1 MEYEFFDA
9 GLTQADRLLR
19 ISTPLGEDVM
29 LPEKMIVHEQIN
41 GLFEI
46 EVLVKS
52 KRTDIKPDEIVGKMV
67 DLSLEIAIGQR
78 RPWNGLVTELMEG
91 PPVSRG
97 LRTYRMIVR
106 PQLWLLSQRSD
117 HRIWMDQSSVQ
128 ILETLLKEH
137 GIKGAVTGGIVT
149 PPAPEHYSVQYGET
163 DLAYLTR
170 RLEVDGIF
178 LWFEHE
184 EGSHTLHVASHPFG
198 YTEGPETDVRLA
210 AGSSDR
216 NHITS
221 FQRSYQFT
229 PGKRAAGDWNFQ
241 KPTDAQG
248 AVTSSLVSL
257 PGNAEY
263 ELFEYPAKALD
274 TSANEITSKFR
285 MQAVEADHEKISG
298 GSSIRTL
305 AAGRKFK
312 PYEVS
317 HADHAFEEYVVTA
330 IKHVIVD
337 HSYETV
343 EGGELEYENSFV
355 ALPSRLPATP
365 HRSTPR
371 PRIDGSQVAIVA
383 GPPGEEIHP
392 NEFGQIKVWFPWQRK
407 RAKKDGSDTCWI
419 RVMQS
424 WAGAGF
430 GAQIIPRIGMEVMVT
445 YLEGDPDR
453 PVVTGIVP
461 NPSTKVPYDLPV
473 NKTRSV
479 LRSNSHKKE
488 GFNEFTLEDKTA
500 EEIMFFHAQK
510 DHTTRVLNNRTA
522 RVDSHDV
529 YSVGGNRAVEVAN
542 NQKHE
547 IGGSLNMVV
556 GGTGL
561 GALGTLAGVAGL
573 AAQTAGLLQQAG
585 KLAGGGGASL
595 GSFAMTLASSAL
607 GFLSGGGLKSR
618 DGVVSG
624 PSPKK
629 DAGVALTGS
638 GAGMGDDAGGL
649 LPLPG
654 VMNTIV
660 GSFKSDSIGIARVEQ
675 IGLSKVTNVGQTQ
688 MTQVGKEQHTKVGKK
703 ISIEVGELYNLVSAE
718 KFHGEAKIWE
728 IFVDDEIRL
737 TAPGGYISIN
747 KNGIRLHALKIDIE
761 GNQINFKKG
770 GPGQGAACLKKM
782 AAQSAHFVRM

>member
-19 ISTPLGEDVM
+19 ISTPFGEDIM

-46 EVLVKS
+46 EVVVKS

-97 LRTYRMIVR
+97 LRTYRLIVR
-106 PQLWLLSQRSD
+106 PHLWLLSQRSD

-229 PGKRAAGDWNFQ
+229 PGKRATGDWNFQ

-248 AVTSSLVSL
+248 AVASSLVSL

-274 TSANEITSKFR
+274 TTSNEQASKLR
-285 MQAVEADHEKISG
+285 MQAVEADHEKING

-317 HADHAFEEYVVTA
+317 HADHAFEEYVITA
-330 IKHVIVD
+330 IRHVIVD

-383 GPPGEEIHP
+383 GPKGEEIHP

-473 NKTRSV
+473 NKTRTV
-479 LRSNSHKKE
+479 IRSNTHKGK
-488 GFNEFTLEDKTA
+488 GFNELSFEDEAGK
-500 EEIMFFHAQK
+500 ENQFFHAQK
-510 DHTTRVLNNRTA
+510 DQTTRVLNNRTK
-522 RVDSHDV
+522 RVDANEVS
-529 YSVGGNRAVEVAN
+529 SVGANRAVEVAGH
-542 NQKHE
+542 QKHE
-547 IGGSLNMVV
+547 IGGSMNMVV
-556 GGTGL
+556 GGTG
-561 GALGTLAGVAGL
+561 GNALALVSQMAGL
-573 AAQTAGLLQQAG
+573 AGQTAGLMQQAG
-585 KLAGGGGASL
+585 QTAGGAPNLVNFAMSL
-595 GSFAMTLASSAL
+595 GQSAL
-607 GFLSGGGLKSR
+607 GFLSATGLGSR

-624 PSPKK
+624 PSPRS
-629 DAGVALTGS
+629 DQGTALAAS
-638 GAGMGDDAGGL
+638 GDGMGQATGAL
-649 LPLPG
+649 FQLPG
-654 VMNTIV
+654 IMNTIV
-660 GSFKSDSIGIARVEQ
+660 GNFKSDTIGVARAEQ
-675 IGLSKVTNVGQTQ
+675 IGVSKVTNIGSTHFTQ
-688 MTQVGKEQHTKVGKK
+688 IGKEQNTKVGETIKV
-703 ISIEVGELYNLVSAE
+703 EVGKLYNIVSGE
-718 KFHGEAKIWE
+718 KYHGEAKTWE
-728 IFVDDEIRL
+728 IYADDEIRL
-737 TAPGGYISIN
+737 STPGGYITLN
-747 KNGIRLHALKIDIE
+747 KKGIKLYALKIDIE
-761 GNQINFKKG
+761 GNAINFKKG
-770 GPGQGAACLKKM
+770 GPGKGASCLKTM
-782 AAQSAHFVRM
+782 SQSQTTFVRS

>member
-9 GLTQADRLLR
+9 GLMQADRLLR
-19 ISTPLGEDVM
+19 ISTPLGEDIM
-29 LPEKMIVHEQIN
+29 LPEKMTVHEQVN

-52 KRTDIKPDEIVGKMV
+52 KRTDIKPDEIVGKLV
-67 DLSLEIAIGQR
+67 DLSLEIAIGER
-78 RPWNGLVTELMEG
+78 RPWNGLVTGLMEG

-97 LRTYRMIVR
+97 LRNYHLTIR

-117 HRIWMDQSSVQ
+117 HRIWMDQTSVQ
-128 ILETLLKEH
+128 VLETLLKEH

-229 PGKRAAGDWNFQ
+229 PGKRAGGDWNFQ
-241 KPTDAQG
+241 KPSGAQG

-257 PGNAEY
+257 PGNADY

-274 TSANEITSKFR
+274 IDSNENASKLR
-285 MQAVEADHEKISG
+285 MQSVEADHEKVSG
-298 GSSIRTL
+298 TSSIRTL

-317 HADHAFEEYVVTA
+317 HADHEFEEYVVTEV
-330 IKHVIVD
+330 KHVVSD

-343 EGGELEYENSFV
+343 EGGELEYENSFI

-392 NEFGQIKVWFPWQRK
+392 DEFGRIKVWFPWQRK

-424 WAGAGF
+424 WAGGGF
-430 GAQIIPRIGMEVMVT
+430 GAQVIPRIGMEVMVT

-461 NPSTKVPYDLPV
+461 NPSTKVPYTLPA
-473 NKTRSV
+473 NKTKSTFRT
-479 LRSNSHKKE
+479 NTHKGE
-488 GFNEFTLEDKTA
+488 GFNELTFEDEKGQ
-500 EEIMFFHAQK
+500 EEIYVHAQR
-510 DHTTRVLNNRTA
+510 DNRIHVGNSRSK
-522 RVDSHDV
+522 RVDNNQAE
-529 YSVGGNRAVEVAN
+529 SVGHNKTIEVGNNHHEV
-542 NQKHE
+542 
-547 IGGSLNMVV
+547 IGGNMTLMVGPNILQKGVTAAMQVIRNKARDLLSSNLGAFTDKLGFLADNIMGEGNLVIGVGKNKAETVMVSSVEVV
-556 GGTGL
+556 GGGKATTVGGGYQL
-561 GALGTLAGVAGL
+561 VVGGVHNQSVGIGSYEEVGHNKA
-573 AAQTAGLLQQAG
+573 TVVG
-585 KLAGGGGASL
+585 KLYEIRVGDSKIVMSEDGVINITGKNI
-595 GSFAMTLASSAL
+595 TIESSE
-607 GFLSGGGLKSR
+607 SIKLKSKR
-618 DGVVSG
+618 
-624 PSPKK
+624 
-629 DAGVALTGS
+629 
-638 GAGMGDDAGGL
+638 
-649 LPLPG
+649 
-654 VMNTIV
+654 
-660 GSFKSDSIGIARVEQ
+660 
-675 IGLSKVTNVGQTQ
+675 
-688 MTQVGKEQHTKVGKK
+688 
-703 ISIEVGELYNLVSAE
+703 
-718 KFHGEAKIWE
+718 
-728 IFVDDEIRL
+728 
-737 TAPGGYISIN
+737 
-747 KNGIRLHALKIDIE
+747 IDI
-761 GNQINFKKG
+761 N
-770 GPGQGAACLKKM
+770 
-782 AAQSAHFVRM
+782 